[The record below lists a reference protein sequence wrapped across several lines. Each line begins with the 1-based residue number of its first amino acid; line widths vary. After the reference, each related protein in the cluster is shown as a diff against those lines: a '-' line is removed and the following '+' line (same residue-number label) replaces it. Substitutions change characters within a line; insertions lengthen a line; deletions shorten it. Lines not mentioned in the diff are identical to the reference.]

1 MDSEAINK
9 CYEKGLV
16 NMLIFKNVK
25 VIGEHEIFSAEVA
38 VENGKITEIA
48 DRIAAPA
55 DAEIVD
61 GNRQYLSPGF
71 IDLHVHGGGGYS
83 AMGGKDA
90 VVKMCEA
97 HAAYG
102 TTSILPTTL
111 AAPIA
116 QLKTAIDG
124 VREAQAATDK
134 VHILGVHLEGPFLSP
149 NMCGAQSPENILVPT
164 EHDYEDLLSYW
175 GGIKIVGAAPETDGG
190 LELGKAIRAHGA
202 VASVAHST
210 ADYDMAQTAFR
221 NGYSDVTHLYNAC
234 TSCHK
239 VGVFRH
245 AGTVEAALTNDNVTT
260 QVIGDLR
267 HQPAGVLKLIYKC
280 KGADRMY
287 LITDGLE
294 YAALDMQEGEEFTQ
308 ENGMSVV
315 YENGVMLLADR
326 SCLAGSVATCD
337 KLVRNMYKTVGV
349 PLADCVKMA
358 SLTPAR
364 VIGEDTHVGKIA
376 VGFDADLLL
385 FDEDIRLSAVFVSG
399 RRVLNR

>member
-1 MDSEAINK
+1 
-9 CYEKGLV
+9 
-16 NMLIFKNVK
+16 MLIFKNVQ
-25 VIGEHEIFSAEVA
+25 VIGENEIFAAEVA

-48 DRIAAPA
+48 EKI
-55 DAEIVD
+55 DASQGDEVID
-61 GNRQYLSPGF
+61 GKGKYLSPGF

-90 VVKMCEA
+90 VIKMCEA
-97 HAAYG
+97 HARFG

-111 AAPIA
+111 AAPIE

-124 VREAQAATDK
+124 VRAAQSATEN

-149 NMCGAQSPENILVPT
+149 HMCGAQSPENILVPA

-175 GGIKIVGAAPETDGG
+175 DGIKIVGAAPETDGG
-190 LELGKAIRAHGA
+190 MALGEAIKRHGA
-202 VASVAHST
+202 VASIAHST
-210 ADYDMAQTAFR
+210 ADYDLAQTAFA

-245 AGTVEAALTNDNVTT
+245 AGTVEAALVNDEATV
-260 QVIGDLR
+260 QVIADLR
-267 HQPAGVLKLIYKC
+267 HQPVGVLKLIYKC
-280 KGADRMY
+280 KGADKMY
-287 LITDGLE
+287 VITDGLE

-315 YENGVMLLADR
+315 YENGVMLLSDR

-337 KLVRNMYKTVGV
+337 KLVRNLYKTVGL
-349 PLADCVKMA
+349 PLTECVKMA

-364 VIGEDTHVGKIA
+364 VVGIADHTGKID
-376 VGFDADLLL
+376 VGYDADLLL
-385 FDEDIRLSAVFVSG
+385 FDEDISVCDVFVSG
-399 RRVLNR
+399 KRIV

>member
-1 MDSEAINK
+1 
-9 CYEKGLV
+9 
-16 NMLIFKNVK
+16 MLIFKNVH
-25 VIGEHEIFSAEVA
+25 VIGETEIFRAEVA
-38 VENGKITEIA
+38 VENGKIT
-48 DRIAAPA
+48 RIAERIDAPA
-55 DAEIVD
+55 TAEIID
-61 GNRQYLSPGF
+61 GNGQYLSPGF

-90 VVKMCEA
+90 VVNMCEA
-97 HAAYG
+97 HAKYG

-124 VREAQAATDK
+124 IRAAQSATDK

-149 NMCGAQSPENILVPT
+149 KMCGAQSPENILVPA
-164 EHDYEDLLSYW
+164 EHDYADLLSYW
-175 GGIKIVGAAPETDGG
+175 DGIKIVGAAPETDGG
-190 LELGKAIRAHGA
+190 LALGKAIRAHGA

-210 ADYDMAQTAFR
+210 ADYDMAQTAFQ

-245 AGTVEAALTNDNVTT
+245 AGTVEAALCNDEVTT
-260 QVIGDLR
+260 QVIADLR

-280 KGADRMY
+280 KGADKMY

-294 YAALDMQEGEEFTQ
+294 YAAMDIHEGEEFTQ

-315 YENGVMLLADR
+315 YEDGVMLLSDR

-364 VIGEDTHVGKIA
+364 VVGADTHVGKIA
-376 VGFDADLLL
+376 VGYDADLLL
-385 FDEDIRLSAVFVSG
+385 FDDNITLSAVFVAG
-399 RRVLNR
+399 HRITPKP

>member
-1 MDSEAINK
+1 
-9 CYEKGLV
+9 
-16 NMLIFKNVK
+16 MLLFKNVRIILEEGIK
-25 VIGEHEIFSAEVA
+25 YGEVLAD
-38 VENGKITEIA
+38 NGKILSVGDA
-48 DRIAAPA
+48 VSAPQG
-55 DAEIVD
+55 AETVD
-61 GNRQYLSPGF
+61 GCGQYLAPGF

-97 HAAYG
+97 HARYG

-124 VREAQAATDK
+124 IREAQQATQR

-149 NMCGAQSPENILVPT
+149 QMCGAQSPENILVPD
-164 EHDYEDLLSYW
+164 EWDYEDLLSYW
-175 GGIKIVGAAPETDGG
+175 DGIKIVGAAPETAGG
-190 LELGKAIRAHGA
+190 MALGRAIVRHGA
-202 VASVAHST
+202 VASIAHST
-210 ADYDMAQTAFR
+210 ADYDIAETAFQ

-245 AGTVEAALTNDNVTT
+245 AGTVEAALVSDTATV
-260 QVIGDLR
+260 QVIADLR

-280 KGADRMY
+280 KGADKMY
-287 LITDGLE
+287 VITDGLE
-294 YAALDMQEGEEFTQ
+294 YAALDMQEGEVFTQ

-315 YENGVMLLADR
+315 FEDGVMKLADR

-337 KLVRNMYKTVGV
+337 KLVRNLYKTVGL
-349 PLADCVKMA
+349 PLCACVKMA
-358 SLTPAR
+358 STTPAR
-364 VIGEDTHVGKIA
+364 VIGLGNQKGKIEA
-376 VGFDADLLL
+376 GFDADLIL
-385 FDEDIRLSAVFVSG
+385 FDEDIRVSRVFVSG
-399 RRVLNR
+399 KEI

>member
-1 MDSEAINK
+1 
-9 CYEKGLV
+9 
-16 NMLIFKNVK
+16 MLIFKNVQ
-25 VIGEHEIFSAEVA
+25 VIGENAIFKTEVS

-48 DRIAAPA
+48 EKIDAPQG
-55 DAEIVD
+55 AEVID
-61 GNRQYLSPGF
+61 GQGKYLSPGF

-97 HAAYG
+97 HAHFG

-111 AAPIA
+111 AAPIE

-124 VREAQAATDK
+124 IRAAQSATEN

-149 NMCGAQSPENILVPT
+149 HMCGAQSPENILVPA

-175 GGIKIVGAAPETDGG
+175 DGIKIVGAAPETDGG
-190 LELGKAIRAHGA
+190 MALGKAIKRHGA

-210 ADYDMAQTAFR
+210 ADYDLAQAAFR
-221 NGYSDVTHLYNAC
+221 SGYSDVTHLYNAC

-245 AGTVEAALTNDNVTT
+245 AGTVEAALVNDQVSV
-260 QVIGDLR
+260 QVIADLR
-267 HQPAGVLKLIYKC
+267 HQPVGVLQLIYKC
-280 KGADRMY
+280 KGADKMY
-287 LITDGLE
+287 VITDGLE
-294 YAALDMQEGEEFTQ
+294 YAALDMQEGEAFTQ
-308 ENGMSVV
+308 GNGMSVV
-315 YENGVMLLADR
+315 YENGVMLLSDR

-337 KLVRNMYKTVGV
+337 KLVRNLYKAVGL
-349 PLADCVKMA
+349 PLTECVKMA

-364 VIGEDTHVGKIA
+364 IVGIDDRTGKIE
-376 VGFDADLLL
+376 VGYDADLLL
-385 FDEDIRLSAVFVSG
+385 FDENISVCGVFVSG
-399 RRVLNR
+399 KQIL

>member
-1 MDSEAINK
+1 
-9 CYEKGLV
+9 
-16 NMLIFKNVK
+16 MLIFKNVN
-25 VIGEHEIFSAEVA
+25 VIGEDRIFKAEVA

-48 DRIAAPA
+48 DCIAVPA
-55 DAEIVD
+55 GAEVVD
-61 GNRQYLSPGF
+61 GNGQYLSPGF
-71 IDLHVHGGGGYS
+71 IDLHVHGGGGFS

-116 QLKTAIDG
+116 QLKAAING
-124 VREAQAATDK
+124 IREAQSATDN
-134 VHILGVHLEGPFLSP
+134 VHILGAHLEGPFLSP
-149 NMCGAQSPENILVPT
+149 NMCGAQSPENILVPA

-175 GGIKIVGAAPETDGG
+175 DGIKIVGAAPETDGG
-190 LELGKAIRAHGA
+190 LALGKAIRAHGA

-245 AGTVEAALTNDNVTT
+245 AGTVEAALINDSVTT
-260 QVIGDLR
+260 QVIADLR

-280 KGADRMY
+280 KGADKMY

-294 YAALDMQEGEEFTQ
+294 YAALDMQEGQEFTQ

-337 KLVRNMYKTVGV
+337 KLVRNLYKTVGV
-349 PLADCVKMA
+349 PLADCIKMA

-364 VIGEDTHVGKIA
+364 VISEDTHVGKIA

-385 FDEDIRLSAVFVSG
+385 FDDDITLSAVFVSG
-399 RRVLNR
+399 RRIECGANR

>member
-1 MDSEAINK
+1 MTLFRNVNIVKENTIE
-9 CYEKGLV
+9 CGEVLV
-16 NMLIFKNVK
+16 RDGKI
-25 VIGEHEIFSAEVA
+25 AEVA
-38 VENGKITEIA
+38 
-48 DRIAAPA
+48 PA
-55 DAEIVD
+55 IEATPETEIVD
-61 GNRQYLSPGF
+61 GGGRYLSPGF

-97 HAAYG
+97 HARYG

-124 VREAQAATDK
+124 IKAAQTATDR
-134 VHILGVHLEGPFLSP
+134 VNILGVHLEGPFLSP
-149 NMCGAQSPENILVPT
+149 KMCGAQSPENILVPD
-164 EHDYEDLLSYW
+164 EWDYEDLLSYW
-175 GGIKIVGAAPETDGG
+175 DGIRIMGAAPETAGG
-190 LELGKAIRAHGA
+190 MALGKTMQKHGI
-202 VASVAHST
+202 VASIAHS
-210 ADYDMAQTAFR
+210 AGDYDIAEEAFQ

-239 VGVFRH
+239 IGVFRY
-245 AGTVEAALTNDNVTT
+245 AGTVEAALCNDNVTT
-260 QVIGDLR
+260 QVIADLR

-280 KGADRMY
+280 KGPDRMY

-294 YAALDMQEGEEFTQ
+294 YAALDMEEGQVFTQ

-315 YENGVMLLADR
+315 YEDGVMKLADR

-337 KLVRNMYKTVGV
+337 KLVRNMYREIGL
-349 PLADCVKMA
+349 PLPTCVKMA

-364 VIGEDTHVGKIA
+364 VIGLGDKKGKIEP
-376 VGFDADLLL
+376 GYDADLLL
-385 FDEDIRLSAVFVSG
+385 FDDNVNVSYVMVGGKTVVSG
-399 RRVLNR
+399 K